1 MFDVCVVGLGHIGL
15 PTAALLARAGMRVAG
30 VDISPPVLAAL
41 RHGEALIPEPG
52 LTALVAGVVRDGSLV
67 ACEAV
72 QPASTFLITVPTPV
86 REDHSCD
93 LTSVIGAAEA
103 VAGAVTAGALVI
115 LESTVPPGTTAGA
128 FAEVFERRG
137 LVPGVNVHIAF
148 CPERALP
155 GNTLQEIAANAR
167 LVGGVTPACTEAATA
182 FYAKFAGGRLHPT
195 TATMAETAKLFENTY
210 RDVNIAL
217 ANQFAA
223 LCNAIGIPARET
235 IALANHHPRVQVHNP
250 GIGVGGHCIPVDPYF
265 LQGSEGLAS
274 LVAEARAVNNA
285 VPVAVARDIRAEATR
300 LGARRVAILGLT
312 YKEDT
317 EDIRDSPA
325 VTVARTLACCPEL
338 DIATFDPY
346 VALDDLNPADSLAAA
361 VCGADLTVVLVAH
374 AAFIA
379 GLPELLDARA
389 SVVDYTG
396 KAPLESAIL
405 PLGRLPS

>member
-1 MFDVCVVGLGHIGL
+1 MKPPDPNKWVE
-15 PTAALLARAGMRVAG
+15 LLRGE
-30 VDISPPVLAAL
+30 PVLIL
-41 RHGEALIPEPG
+41 LDELPPYFEAG
-52 LTALVAGVVRDGSLV
+52 R
-67 ACEAV
+67 
-72 QPASTFLITVPTPV
+72 
-86 REDHSCD
+86 
-93 LTSVIGAAEA
+93 A
-103 VAGAVTAGALVI
+103 VAVGDTYLD
-115 LESTVPPGTTAGA
+115 
-128 FAEVFERRG
+128 
-137 LVPGVNVHIAF
+137 
-148 CPERALP
+148 
-155 GNTLQEIAANAR
+155 R
-167 LVGGVTPACTEAATA
+167 LTE
-182 FYAKFAGGRLHPT
+182 
-195 TATMAETAKLFENTY
+195 
-210 RDVNIAL
+210 IAL
-217 ANQFAA
+217 AN
-223 LCNAIGIPARET
+223 L
-235 IALANHHPRVQVHNP
+235 
-250 GIGVGGHCIPVDPYF
+250 
-265 LQGSEGLAS
+265 
-274 LVAEARAVNNA
+274 LVAVNSNKLPRACVVITDLSGTAYASGSASITQALQSLNDLEQEVNRNVVRIDPVKINTNEIYHILRTRIFEKTPSASDIEAVADAYGVAVDNAKKMGLSEVSPDQLKTDILNAYPFHPAIRDLYARFKENRGFQQTRALIRIMRLIVAHLWNSGAAAKQGLIGPHEFDLQDASMLSEIRQINA
-285 VPVAVARDIRAEATR
+285 GLEVAVARDIRAEATR